1 MAAQPAH
8 HEYVLPTS
16 TGVLAILAPY
26 RLYRGCVITT
36 PTACP
41 EVNQAYSA
49 YRFYL
54 PINRQYRANETHQ
67 TRQFCLQYQLHY
79 FVLKPFL
86 TAPEWAGLDTVHHDC
101 HLPNTQ
107 AHKFLLIPPIL
118 RPIYFQAHKSSRLLQ
133 RQYRGFAN

>member
-1 MAAQPAH
+1 MSA
-8 HEYVLPTS
+8 VL
-16 TGVLAILAPY
+16 VPY
-26 RLYRGCVITT
+26 PLYQGYVITT
-36 PTACP
+36 PTAYP
-41 EVNQAYSA
+41 EVNRAYSA
-49 YRFYL
+49 CRFYL

-67 TRQFCLQYQLHY
+67 TRQFYLQYQSRY

-86 TAPEWAGLDTVHHDC
+86 TALEWAGQDTAHHDY
-101 HLPNTQ
+101 HLPNIQ